1 MGYANASKAI
11 CDHVDEDDKL
21 NNESLSSLGQRGG
34 WLINESGSYSLIMS
48 SKLPESKSFR
58 CWITHEVIPSIRKH
72 GGYLTPKKVEEV
84 LLNPDTIIRLAT
96 QLKEERARSAQLTA
110 QNAVQ
115 SRQIAEMQ
123 PKNSYRYNS
132 QWQDRIR
139 QSGGCHGLSRTF

>member
-1 MGYANASKAI
+1 
-11 CDHVDEDDKL
+11 
-21 NNESLSSLGQRGG
+21 
-34 WLINESGSYSLIMS
+34 MS
-48 SKLPESKSFR
+48 SKLPEAKSFR
-58 CWITHEVIPSIRKH
+58 RWITHEVIPSIRKH
-72 GGYLTPKKVEEV
+72 GGYFTPKKVEEV

-123 PKNSYRYNS
+123 PKISYRYNS

>member
-1 MGYANASKAI
+1 
-11 CDHVDEDDKL
+11 
-21 NNESLSSLGQRGG
+21 
-34 WLINESGSYSLIMS
+34 MS
-48 SKLPESKSFR
+48 SKLPEAKPFR
-58 CWITHEVIPSIRKH
+58 RWIIHEVIPSIRKH
-72 GGYLTPKKVEEV
+72 GGYFTPKKVEEV

-123 PKNSYRYNS
+123 PKNSYRYRYNS